1 MKKDITLVILA
12 AGMGSRFGGLKQIA
26 PLGPNGEFIIDYS
39 VYDAIKAGFTKIVFL
54 IKEENYELF
63 KETIGS
69 RVEPHI
75 NVEYCFQK
83 NDNVPE
89 EYNIPEDRVKP
100 LGTAHAI
107 LCCKDKVH
115 EPFMTI
121 NADDFYG
128 RDAFVTGAKFLKET
142 NENEYG
148 LVGYL
153 VKNTLTENGAVK
165 RGVCKIENSLLQEIT
180 ESSIERVENSK
191 IMATPL
197 SGDEPFE
204 VEENDTVSMNML
216 LFTPSIFKY
225 LEEKFVEFLEKN
237 KDDMEKCEYLIPDVI
252 FEAIEENYATTKV
265 LPTTATWYGVTY
277 KEDADDVKKSL
288 AKLVEENEYPNDL
301 WKK

>member
-1 MKKDITLVILA
+1 
-12 AGMGSRFGGLKQIA
+12 
-26 PLGPNGEFIIDYS
+26 
-39 VYDAIKAGFTKIVFL
+39 
-54 IKEENYELF
+54 
-63 KETIGS
+63 
-69 RVEPHI
+69 
-75 NVEYCFQK
+75 
-83 NDNVPE
+83 
-89 EYNIPEDRVKP
+89 
-100 LGTAHAI
+100 
-107 LCCKDKVH
+107 
-115 EPFMTI
+115 
-121 NADDFYG
+121 
-128 RDAFVTGAKFLKET
+128 
-142 NENEYG
+142 
-148 LVGYL
+148 
-153 VKNTLTENGAVK
+153 
-165 RGVCKIENSLLQEIT
+165 
-180 ESSIERVENSK
+180 
-191 IMATPL
+191 MATPL